1 MTAFNPKQNQLSAQE
16 WQSVAAEAIENDN
29 SQYII
34 IGGIIGG
41 LFAASATGF
50 PPTGILVVAWSMQ
63 VAWKK
68 TQDINR
74 NEVAINQYG
83 CIAHVLKGDKLRQF
97 RNQVGDEEV
106 IKQIV
111 WARENGYPIT
121 HDALDVVETARQFSP
136 SVRRLPETR
145 NQGTG
150 NREQPTTDNR
160 QPTTDNK
167 QLPINNHQLPI
178 TKTNIVTF
186 DKEPVD
192 LAKKMAEDLK
202 NSLIIGVPGVG
213 KDYFVSNALDWVKKI
228 HPNCT
233 VFFIDPKD
241 DPKETGYFDG
251 RVDYLF
257 RLNICKCSPEFV
269 WSWIQKCLKTY
280 DEFDAGTGIK
290 LLVFNE
296 LAGTNTALKNVRGA
310 LSLLVSKMVG
320 YSSSGDSRGIK
331 IWGVSSNGHN
341 SGTGFDGGSR
351 SIFTPY
357 VIISDTQLP
366 SSENILR
373 AQIIPGDRKIS
384 SDKMMELCQQSPVG
398 RAIFHGGLNQW
409 FPMPE
414 LHNFSG
420 YNRDK
425 RSFIEPPKTNKSQ
438 SQLLIEKLESTDKS
452 LDSFIREDL
461 GLSGEKVEKMRQ
473 AIALTI
479 KDRKDLSEKFH
490 LIQKG

>member
-1 MTAFNPKQNQLSAQE
+1 MTAFNPKQNQLSPQE

-41 LFAASATGF
+41 LIAASVSGF
-50 PPTGILVVAWSMQ
+50 PPTGLLVVAWSMQ

-83 CIAHVLKGDKLRQF
+83 CIAHTLKGDKLRQF

-106 IKQIV
+106 FKQVV
-111 WARENGYPIT
+111 WARENGYPTT
-121 HDALDVVETARQFSP
+121 HDALDVVEAARQFSP
-136 SVRRLPETR
+136 SVRRLPE
-145 NQGTG
+145 
-150 NREQPTTDNR
+150 NREQGMTND
-160 QPTTDNK
+160 QS
-167 QLPINNHQLPI
+167 PITNHQSPI

-192 LAKKMAEDLK
+192 LARKMAEDLK

-257 RLNICKCSPEFV
+257 RLNICECSPAFV
-269 WSWIQKCLKTY
+269 YNWVQKCLKTY

-296 LAGTNTALKNVRGA
+296 LAATNRTLTNIKGA
-310 LSLLVSKMVG
+310 LNWLVSKMVG

-331 IWGVSSNGHN
+331 IWGVSQNAHN
-341 SGTGFDGGSR
+341 SGIGFDGGSK

-357 VIISDTQLP
+357 VIVSESQLAAC
-366 SSENILR
+366 EQVLK
-373 AQIIPGDRKIS
+373 AQIIP
-384 SDKMMELCQQSPVG
+384 SDKHLKSDELKALCQQSPVK
-398 RAIFHGGLNQW
+398 RAIFHGGLNEW
-409 FPMPE
+409 IPMPE
-414 LHNFSG
+414 LPNFSG

-425 RSFIEPPKTNKSQ
+425 RSFVEPPKTNKSQ

-479 KDRKDLSEKFH
+479 KDRKDLLDKFN
-490 LIQKG
+490 LVLKG

>member
-1 MTAFNPKQNQLSAQE
+1 MTAFNPKQNQLSPQE

-34 IGGIIGG
+34 IGGIVGG
-41 LFAASATGF
+41 LIAASVSGF
-50 PPTGILVVAWSMQ
+50 PPTGLLVAAWSMQ

-83 CIAHVLKGDKLRQF
+83 CIAHTLKGDKLRQF

-106 IKQIV
+106 IKQVV
-111 WARENGYPIT
+111 WARENGYPTT

-136 SVRRLPETR
+136 SVRRLPE
-145 NQGTG
+145 
-150 NREQPTTDNR
+150 NREQGITNH
-160 QPTTDNK
+160 QS
-167 QLPINNHQLPI
+167 PITNHQLPI

-186 DKEPVD
+186 DKKPVD

-202 NSLIIGVPGVG
+202 NSLVIGVPGVG

-257 RLNICKCSPEFV
+257 RLNICKCSPGFV
-269 WSWIQKCLKTY
+269 WSWIQKCFKTY

-296 LAGTNTALKNVRGA
+296 LAGTNTTLKNVKGA

-331 IWGVSSNGHN
+331 IWGVSSNGHS

-366 SSENILR
+366 SSENILK
-373 AQIIPGDRKIS
+373 AQIIPRDRRIS

-425 RSFIEPPKTNKSQ
+425 RSLVDPPKVTKSQ
-438 SQLLIEKLESTDKS
+438 STILIEKLESTDKS
-452 LDSFIREDL
+452 LDGFIREDL
-461 GLSGEKVEKMRQ
+461 GLSGEKVEKMRE

-479 KDRKDLSEKFH
+479 EDRKDLLEKFH

>member
-34 IGGIIGG
+34 IAGIVGG
-41 LFAASATGF
+41 LIAASVTAF
-50 PPTGILVVAWSMQ
+50 PPTGLLVAAWSMQ

-83 CIAHVLKGDKLRQF
+83 CIAHTLKGDKLRQF

-106 IKQIV
+106 IKQVV
-111 WARENGYPIT
+111 WARENGYPTT
-121 HDALDVVETARQFSP
+121 HDALDVVETSRQFSP

-145 NQGTG
+145 EQGTG
-150 NREQPTTDNR
+150 NRE
-160 QPTTDNK
+160 
-167 QLPINNHQLPI
+167 LPITNEQLPI

-233 VFFIDPKD
+233 VFFVDPKD

-257 RLNICKCSPEFV
+257 RLNICECSPTFV
-269 WSWIQKCLKTY
+269 YNWVQKCLKTY

-296 LAGTNTALKNVRGA
+296 LAATNRTLTNVKGA
-310 LSLLVSKMVG
+310 LNWLVSKMIG

-331 IWGVSSNGHN
+331 VWGVSQNAHN
-341 SGTGFDGGSR
+341 SGIGFDGGSK

-357 VIISDTQLP
+357 VIVSESQLAAC
-366 SSENILR
+366 EQVLK
-373 AQIIPGDRKIS
+373 AQIIPGDKHLK
-384 SDKMMELCQQSPVG
+384 SDELKALCQQSPVK
-398 RAIFHGGLNQW
+398 RAIFHGGLNEW
-409 FPMPE
+409 LPMPE

-438 SQLLIEKLESTDKS
+438 SELLIEKLESTDKS
-452 LDSFIREDL
+452 LDNFIREDL
-461 GLSGEKVEKMRQ
+461 ELSGDKVEKMKQ
-473 AIALTI
+473 AIAQTI
-479 KDRKDLSEKFH
+479 KGRKDLLRKFRF
-490 LIQKG
+490 I

>member
-1 MTAFNPKQNQLSAQE
+1 MTAFNPKQSQLSPQE

-41 LFAASATGF
+41 LFAASVTGF
-50 PPTGILVVAWSMQ
+50 PPTGLLVAAWSMQ

-106 IKQIV
+106 LKQV
-111 WARENGYPIT
+111 AWARENGYPIT

-136 SVRRLPETR
+136 SVRIPETR

-167 QLPINNHQLPI
+167 QLPINNKQLPI

-186 DKEPVD
+186 DKEPVN
-192 LAKKMAEDLK
+192 LVEKMAEDLK
-202 NSLIIGVPGVG
+202 NSLVIGVPGVG
-213 KDYFVSNALDWVKKI
+213 KDFFVSNALDWVKKI

-257 RLNICKCSPEFV
+257 RLNICECSPAFV
-269 WSWIQKCLKTY
+269 YNWVQKCLKTY

-296 LAGTNTALKNVRGA
+296 LAATNRTLTNVKGA
-310 LSLLVSKMVG
+310 LNWLVSKMIG

-331 IWGVSSNGHN
+331 VWGVSQNAHN
-341 SGTGFDGGSR
+341 SGIGFDGGSK

-357 VIISDTQLP
+357 VIVSESQLAAC
-366 SSENILR
+366 EQVLK
-373 AQIIPGDRKIS
+373 AQIIP
-384 SDKMMELCQQSPVG
+384 SDKHLKSDELKALCQQSPVG
-398 RAIFHGGLNQW
+398 RVIFHGGLNQW

-425 RSFIEPPKTNKSQ
+425 RSLVDPPKVTKSQ
-438 SQLLIEKLESTDKS
+438 STILIEKLESTNKS

-461 GLSGEKVEKMRQ
+461 GLSGEKVEKMKQ
-473 AIALTI
+473 AIALII
-479 KDRKDLSEKFH
+479 KDRKDLLKKFH

>member
-16 WQSVAAEAIENDN
+16 WQSVAAKAIENDN

-41 LFAASATGF
+41 LFAASVTGF
-50 PPTGILVVAWSMQ
+50 PPTGLLVAAWSMH

-83 CIAHVLKGDKLRQF
+83 CIAHILKGDKLRQF

-121 HDALDVVETARQFSP
+121 HDALDVVGTARQFSP
-136 SVRRLPETR
+136 SVRTPEAR
-145 NQGTG
+145 NQGTET
-150 NREQPTTDNR
+150 REQETGNNR

-167 QLPINNHQLPI
+167 QLPI

-192 LAKKMAEDLK
+192 LVKKMAEDLK
-202 NSLIIGVPGVG
+202 NSLVIGVPGVG
-213 KDYFVSNALDWVKKI
+213 KDFFVSNALDWVKKI

-241 DPKETGYFDG
+241 DPKETGYFNG

-257 RLNICKCSPEFV
+257 RLNICECSPPFV
-269 WSWIQKCLKTY
+269 YNWVQKCLKSY
-280 DEFDAGTGIK
+280 DEFDAGNGIK

-296 LAGTNTALKNVRGA
+296 LAATNGTLTNVKGA
-310 LSLLVSKMVG
+310 LNWLVSKMVG

-366 SSENILR
+366 ASENILR

-425 RSFIEPPKTNKSQ
+425 RSPVDPPKTNKSQ

-461 GLSGEKVEKMRQ
+461 GLSGEKVEKMKQ
-473 AIALTI
+473 AIALTV
-479 KDRKDLSEKFH
+479 KDRKDLLEKFN
-490 LIQKG
+490 LVSKGYG

>member
-1 MTAFNPKQNQLSAQE
+1 M
-16 WQSVAAEAIENDN
+16 
-29 SQYII
+29 
-34 IGGIIGG
+34 
-41 LFAASATGF
+41 
-50 PPTGILVVAWSMQ
+50 
-63 VAWKK
+63 
-68 TQDINR
+68 
-74 NEVAINQYG
+74 
-83 CIAHVLKGDKLRQF
+83 
-97 RNQVGDEEV
+97 
-106 IKQIV
+106 
-111 WARENGYPIT
+111 
-121 HDALDVVETARQFSP
+121 
-136 SVRRLPETR
+136 
-145 NQGTG
+145 
-150 NREQPTTDNR
+150 
-160 QPTTDNK
+160 
-167 QLPINNHQLPI
+167 
-178 TKTNIVTF
+178 
-186 DKEPVD
+186 D

-257 RLNICKCSPEFV
+257 RLNICECSPAFV
-269 WSWIQKCLKTY
+269 YNWVQKCLKTY

-296 LAGTNTALKNVRGA
+296 LAATNRTLTNIKGA
-310 LSLLVSKMVG
+310 LNWLVSKMVG

-331 IWGVSSNGHN
+331 IWGVSQNAHN
-341 SGTGFDGGSR
+341 SGIGFDGGSK

-357 VIISDTQLP
+357 VIVSESQLAAC
-366 SSENILR
+366 EQVLK
-373 AQIIPGDRKIS
+373 AQIIP
-384 SDKMMELCQQSPVG
+384 SDKHLKSDELKALCQQSPVK
-398 RAIFHGGLNQW
+398 RAIFHGGLNEW
-409 FPMPE
+409 IPMPE
-414 LHNFSG
+414 LPNFSG

-473 AIALTI
+473 AIAQTI
-479 KDRKDLSEKFH
+479 KGRKDLLRKFNVTPI
-490 LIQKG
+490 LF

>member
-1 MTAFNPKQNQLSAQE
+1 
-16 WQSVAAEAIENDN
+16 
-29 SQYII
+29 
-34 IGGIIGG
+34 
-41 LFAASATGF
+41 
-50 PPTGILVVAWSMQ
+50 
-63 VAWKK
+63 
-68 TQDINR
+68 
-74 NEVAINQYG
+74 
-83 CIAHVLKGDKLRQF
+83 
-97 RNQVGDEEV
+97 
-106 IKQIV
+106 
-111 WARENGYPIT
+111 
-121 HDALDVVETARQFSP
+121 
-136 SVRRLPETR
+136 LPETR

-150 NREQPTTDNR
+150 NREQGTTDNR
-160 QPTTDNK
+160 QLTTDNK
-167 QLPINNHQLPI
+167 QLPINNYQLPI

-186 DKEPVD
+186 DKPVD
-192 LAKKMAEDLK
+192 LVKKMAEDLK
-202 NSLIIGVPGVG
+202 NSLVIGVPGVG
-213 KDYFVSNALDWVKKI
+213 KDFFVSNALDWVKKI

-241 DPKETGYFDG
+241 DPKETGYFNG

-257 RLNICKCSPEFV
+257 RLNICECSPAFV
-269 WSWIQKCLKTY
+269 YNWVQKCLKSY
-280 DEFDAGTGIK
+280 DEFDAGNGIK

-296 LAGTNTALKNVRGA
+296 LAATNGTLTNVKGA
-310 LSLLVSKMVG
+310 LNWLVSKMVG

-366 SSENILR
+366 ASENILR

-425 RSFIEPPKTNKSQ
+425 RSPVDPPKTNKSQ

-461 GLSGEKVEKMRQ
+461 GLSGEKVEKMKQ
-473 AIALTI
+473 AIALTV
-479 KDRKDLSEKFH
+479 KDREDLLEKFN
-490 LIQKG
+490 LVSKGYG

>member
-1 MTAFNPKQNQLSAQE
+1 MTAFNPKQNQLSPQE

-34 IGGIIGG
+34 IGGIVGG
-41 LFAASATGF
+41 LIAASVSGF
-50 PPTGILVVAWSMQ
+50 PPTGLLVAAWSMQ

-83 CIAHVLKGDKLRQF
+83 CIAHTLKGDKLRQF

-106 IKQIV
+106 IKQVV
-111 WARENGYPIT
+111 WARENGYPTT

-145 NQGTG
+145 EQGMT
-150 NREQPTTDNR
+150 NHQS
-160 QPTTDNK
+160 
-167 QLPINNHQLPI
+167 PITNHQSPITNYQLPI

-186 DKEPVD
+186 DKKPVD

-202 NSLIIGVPGVG
+202 NSLVIGVPGVG

-228 HPNCT
+228 HSNCT

-241 DPKETGYFDG
+241 DPKETGYFDE

-257 RLNICKCSPEFV
+257 RLNICECSPAFV
-269 WSWIQKCLKTY
+269 YSWVQKCLKTY

-296 LAGTNTALKNVRGA
+296 LAATNSSLTNVKGA
-310 LSLLVSKMVG
+310 LNWLVSKMVG

-425 RSFIEPPKTNKSQ
+425 RSLVDPPKVTKSQ

-473 AIALTI
+473 AIAQTI
-479 KDRKDLSEKFH
+479 KGRKDLLEKFNVTPV
-490 LIQKG
+490 LF

>member
-1 MTAFNPKQNQLSAQE
+1 MTAFNPKQNQLSPQE
-16 WQSVAAEAIENDN
+16 WQSVAAESIENDN

-34 IGGIIGG
+34 IAGIIGG
-41 LFAASATGF
+41 LFAASVTGF
-50 PPTGILVVAWSMQ
+50 PPTGLLVAGWSFQ
-63 VAWKK
+63 AAWKK

-83 CIAHVLKGDKLRQF
+83 CIAHTLKGDKLRQF

-106 IKQIV
+106 IKQVV
-111 WARENGYPIT
+111 WARENGYPTT
-121 HDALDVVETARQFSP
+121 HDALDVVETNRQLSP
-136 SVRRLPETR
+136 SVRRLPGNRE
-145 NQGTG
+145 QGTG
-150 NREQPTTDNR
+150 NRE
-160 QPTTDNK
+160 
-167 QLPINNHQLPI
+167 LPI

-186 DKEPVD
+186 DQEPVD
-192 LAKKMAEDLK
+192 LARKMAEDLK

-257 RLNICKCSPEFV
+257 RLNICECSPAFV
-269 WSWIQKCLKTY
+269 YNWVQKCLKTY

-296 LAGTNTALKNVRGA
+296 LAATNRTLTNVKGA
-310 LSLLVSKMVG
+310 LNWLVSKMVG
-320 YSSSGDSRGIK
+320 YSSSGDSRGVK
-331 IWGVSSNGHN
+331 IWGVSQNAHN
-341 SGTGFDGGSR
+341 SGIGFDGGSK

-357 VIISDTQLP
+357 VIVSESQLAAC
-366 SSENILR
+366 EQVLK
-373 AQIIPGDRKIS
+373 AQIIP
-384 SDKMMELCQQSPVG
+384 SDKHLKSDELKALCQQSPVK
-398 RAIFHGGLNQW
+398 RAIFHGGLNEW
-409 FPMPE
+409 IPMPE
-414 LHNFSG
+414 LPNFSG

-425 RSFIEPPKTNKSQ
+425 RSFVEPPKTNKSQ

-461 GLSGEKVEKMRQ
+461 GLSGDKVEKMKQ

-479 KDRKDLSEKFH
+479 EDRKDLVEKFTVS
-490 LIQKG
+490 KR